1 MYHKVLC
8 HRAEV
13 AGVVT
18 TDCVFSIV
26 IDSWKIL
33 CRKQSMLM
41 LMELEGVVE
50 RHQTLSS
57 WVGSGHKLSLVL
69 RIPV

>member
-26 IDSWKIL
+26 INSWKIL

-41 LMELEGVVE
+41 ELEGLVE
-50 RHQTLSS
+50 RQQTLFSR
-57 WVGSGHKLSLVL
+57 VGSGHKLSLVL